1 MAKPKSNEKA
11 KKEAKPKSAAKKV
24 AKEAKPKKAK
34 AAKVAKAPKAPKAKV
49 AKEPKGEKKGPGGGS
64 KLNLS
69 AEDVE
74 YIRTRAFL
82 RERGEKVPGVSND
95 LSQGELATKFK
106 CTKRSIYNVATNRS
120 YAPAEA

>member
-11 KKEAKPKSAAKKV
+11 KKEAKPKPAAKKV

-34 AAKVAKAPKAPKAKV
+34 AAKTVKAPKAKV

-82 RERGEKVPGVSND
+82 RERGAKVPGVSND
-95 LSQGELATKFK
+95 IPQGDLATKFK

>member
-1 MAKPKSNEKA
+1 MAKPKS
-11 KKEAKPKSAAKKV
+11 KKEAKPKSTAKKV

-34 AAKVAKAPKAPKAKV
+34 AAKVAKAPKAKV

-95 LSQGELATKFK
+95 ILQGDLATKFK
-106 CTKRSIYNVATNRS
+106 CTKRSIYNIATNRS
-120 YAPAEA
+120 YAPAEK